1 MRISLFLK
9 AMLIVAVV
17 SLRAHSAQGANG
29 QHFCSDT
36 ATQLKTAGKSEVADE
51 LAKASAVCI
60 NESDAADRSKCF
72 SDADSAEVEG
82 LQLVE
87 DRYQARLEVCKRV
100 GERRYDPS
108 FDQKDFVT
116 SKPNPYFPLEVGYKW
131 VYGGGEDVEIEVL
144 KETKIIDGISCRVIR
159 DVVRVNGEVVEDT
172 SDWLA
177 RDKNGTIW
185 YCGEEV
191 KDYESFDGDQ
201 PRKPELVAIDGSFKV
216 DRDGSKAGTLFLAS
230 PKKGVLY
237 REEFSVANAEDVAEI
252 LTTNYKYGTDKD
264 LDQLVPK
271 ALADRLCSNAD
282 CVVTKA
288 FSAMSPGVIEL
299 KYYAKGI
306 GQFLNVKPD
315 SQEVVRLESC
325 NVDPKCATLA
335 LVK

>member
-1 MRISLFLK
+1 MRAAWFLQR
-9 AMLIVAVV
+9 AILIAAVV
-17 SLRAHSAQGANG
+17 SVFAPSARGANG
-29 QHFCSDT
+29 QRFCSDT
-36 ATQLKTAGKSEVADE
+36 AVQLKTSGKSEVVDE
-51 LAKASAVCI
+51 FAKTGAVCL
-60 NESDAADRSKCF
+60 NESNAADRSKCI
-72 SDADSAEVEG
+72 SDGEAARAEG
-82 LQLVE
+82 LHLVE
-87 DRYQARLEVCKRV
+87 DRYQARLEICKRV
-100 GERRYDPS
+100 GEKRYDPS
-108 FDQKDFVT
+108 FDEQDFIT
-116 SKPNPYFPLEVGYKW
+116 SKPNPYFPLEVGNKW
-131 VYGGGEDVEIEVL
+131 VFGGGEDVEIEVL
-144 KETKIIDGISCRVIR
+144 NETKLIDGVTCRVIR
-159 DVVRVNGEVVEDT
+159 DVVKVKGEVVEDT

-201 PRKPELVAIDGSFKV
+201 PRKAELVAIDGSFKV
-216 DRDGSKAGTLFLAS
+216 DRDGSKPGTLFLAS

-271 ALADRLCSNAD
+271 ELADRFCSNAD

-288 FSAMSPGVIEL
+288 FSAMSPGVIEF

-315 SQEVVRLESC
+315 SQEVVYLKSC
-325 NVDPKCATLA
+325 NVGPLCATLP
-335 LVK
+335 